1 MILSTAEFLLPRKGV
16 DMSKWAVIAC
26 DQFTSDR
33 AYWDKL
39 DAYVGD
45 APSTLRLILPEVYLG
60 DGDGEKRAADIYA
73 AMERYC
79 ADGTLE
85 GKRGFVVVDR
95 RQNDG
100 RHRLGAVAVVDLE
113 EYEYT
118 PRNNARIKAT
128 EKTVEERLPA
138 RVKLREKALL
148 EASHIMLL
156 AENVRPLLEALLKE
170 GEEVYDF
177 DLNMNGGHLTGRL
190 IDDESKLAAIEAA
203 ALKAHQSLAFV
214 VGDGN
219 HSLAAAKLVWAQV
232 KETIPQ
238 SEWASCP
245 ARYAMCEIVDI
256 ADPSLDFEP
265 IHRLVKGGGE
275 ELVAYL
281 SDKLCG
287 SARAKAVYGGKET
300 ELSVPENSADAIAD
314 IQNALDEYAKTTP
327 IVIDYVHGDAS
338 VLEAAEREGA
348 LAILMPCIAK
358 DGLFDYTV
366 RRGVLPRKSFSMGN
380 AEDKRYYCE
389 ARKIKRALQ

>member
-1 MILSTAEFLLPRKGV
+1 MILSTAEFLLPRKGA

-39 DAYVGD
+39 NAYVGD

-60 DGDGEKRAADIYA
+60 DGDGERRAADIYA

-177 DLNMNGGHLTGRL
+177 ELNMNGGHLTGRL

-281 SDKLCG
+281 ADKLCG

-300 ELSVPENSADAIAD
+300 ELSVPENSAYAIAD
-314 IQNALDEYAKTTP
+314 IQNALDEFAKTTP

-338 VLEAAEREGA
+338 VLEAAKREGA

-389 ARKIKRALQ
+389 ARKIK

>member
-1 MILSTAEFLLPRKGV
+1 M
-16 DMSKWAVIAC
+16 
-26 DQFTSDR
+26 
-33 AYWDKL
+33 
-39 DAYVGD
+39 
-45 APSTLRLILPEVYLG
+45 PEVYLG

-95 RQNDG
+95 KQNDG

-177 DLNMNGGHLTGRL
+177 ELNMNGGHLTGRL

-232 KETIPQ
+232 KATIPQ

-281 SDKLCG
+281 ADKLSG
-287 SARAKAVYGGKET
+287 GAKVKAVYRGKET

-348 LAILMPCIAK
+348 IAILMPCIAK

-389 ARKIKRALQ
+389 ARKIK

>member
-1 MILSTAEFLLPRKGV
+1 MILSTAEFLLPRKGA

-39 DAYVGD
+39 NAYVGD

-60 DGDGEKRAADIYA
+60 DGDGERRAADIYA

-177 DLNMNGGHLTGRL
+177 ELNMNGGHLTGRL

-265 IHRLVKGGGE
+265 IHRLVKGGDE

-281 SDKLCG
+281 ADKLCG

-358 DGLFDYTV
+358 AGLFDYTV

-389 ARKIKRALQ
+389 ARKIK